1 MQAKR
6 KHSFRKS
13 WLVAVARVILIFV
26 LLAVIVVCTVIVSAS
41 PAEVKEPTIYD
52 VPLSDDLQLFIADLC
67 EEHHME
73 PEIVLGV
80 IEHES
85 DFNASA
91 VGDNGNS
98 LGLMQIQ
105 PRWHKERMER
115 LGCDDLLD
123 PYQNVTVG
131 VDILAELLDAYQDTE
146 RALIVYNAGAA
157 GAYNGWFQYGVYSN
171 SYSSGVLANATA
183 LNPKESGE
191 EEMNVPDNYDVWLVH
206 EEQTEKQLEQLPVCF
221 HCEQPIQ
228 QETAVCLDGTFY
240 CDECLE
246 LNRVEVGVD

>member
-1 MQAKR
+1 MKYKQKR
-6 KHSFRKS
+6 WVRNT
-13 WLVAVARVILIFV
+13 ARAILLFIV
-26 LLAVIVVCTVIVSAS
+26 LAAMTFATIVKATSA
-41 PAEVKEPTIYD
+41 EHYEPTIYD
-52 VPLSDDLQLFIADLC
+52 VPLSDDIQLHIARLC
-67 EEHHME
+67 EEHHID
-73 PEIVLGV
+73 PAIVIGV

-85 DFNASA
+85 TFNASA

-105 PRWHKERMER
+105 PQWHKERMER

-131 VDILAELLDAYQDTE
+131 VDILAELIERYEDTE
-146 RALIVYNAGAA
+146 RALMVYNAGAV

-171 SYSSGVLANATA
+171 SYSVDVLNNAAELT
-183 LNPKESGE
+183 PKEGGD
-191 EEMNVPDNYDVWLVH
+191 EEMSIPDNYDVWLAH
-206 EEQTEKQLEQLPVCF
+206 EEQMEQQLEQLPVCF

-246 LNRVEVGVD
+246 LNRVEVGAE